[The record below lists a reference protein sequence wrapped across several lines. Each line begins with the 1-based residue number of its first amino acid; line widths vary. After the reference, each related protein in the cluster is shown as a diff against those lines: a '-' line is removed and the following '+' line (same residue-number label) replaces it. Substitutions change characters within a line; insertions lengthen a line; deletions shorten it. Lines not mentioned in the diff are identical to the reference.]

1 GRVEDPPYCTFPQ
14 FMAFDIAA
22 AHTFAKDVVVAFQNN
37 EAVNDVVTGIE
48 QRMHFLLETGLGYLT
63 LDRDYATLSGGEGQR
78 VRLATQL
85 GMGLIGVIYV
95 LDEPSIGLHP
105 HDNQKLLDTLV
116 ALRDR
121 GNTVLVVEHDE
132 DTMRLADEIIELGP
146 EAGTEGGQLLFQGTP
161 EECMKLSAKVSRTG
175 PYLARKLGVL
185 KDAATKSPDGAWL
198 TVREARE
205 HNLRGIDARFP
216 AGLLTCVTGVS
227 GSGKS
232 TLVNDILAAAAARKL
247 NGAKTIPGKHRH
259 IENLDFFERLV
270 RVDQEPIGRSPR
282 SNPATFTKLLDLL
295 RDLFAQVPLAK
306 VRGYKASRFSFNVR
320 GGRCER
326 CQGDGVITLDMQ
338 FMADAYAPCPSCG
351 GRRYN
356 RETLEILFH
365 GKSIADV
372 LDMTVRDAITLFR
385 NIPRVIDKLAT
396 LDAVGLGYLT
406 LGQSA
411 TTLSGGEAQRLKLS
425 LELSKRPQGATLYI
439 LDEPTTGLH
448 WVDIQKLMDLL
459 FKLRDQGHTV
469 IVIEHNLDV
478 IAIADWLID
487 LGPGGGREG
496 GELLYSGP
504 RIGVEAEPRSLT
516 GAALKRWAD
525 AVKK

>member
-1 GRVEDPPYCTFPQ
+1 
-14 FMAFDIAA
+14 
-22 AHTFAKDVVVAFQNN
+22 
-37 EAVNDVVTGIE
+37 
-48 QRMHFLLETGLGYLT
+48 
-63 LDRDYATLSGGEGQR
+63 
-78 VRLATQL
+78 
-85 GMGLIGVIYV
+85 MGLMGVIYV

-105 HDNQKLLDTLV
+105 HDNQKLLETLV

-146 EAGTEGGQLLFQGTP
+146 EAGVEGGELLFQGTP
-161 EECMKLSAKVSRTG
+161 AECMRLSAKVSRTG
-175 PYLARKLGVL
+175 PYLARKLGVV
-185 KDAATKSPDGAWL
+185 KDAKTKRPDDAWL
-198 TVREARE
+198 TVREARAN
-205 HNLRGIDARFP
+205 NLRGIDARFP
-216 AGLLTCVTGVS
+216 VGLLTCVTGVS

-232 TLVNDILAAAAARKL
+232 TLVNDILAAGAARKL

-259 IENLDFFERLV
+259 IENLDFFEKLV
-270 RVDQEPIGRSPR
+270 QVDQEPIGRSPR
-282 SNPATFTKLLDLL
+282 SNPATYVGLLDLL
-295 RDLFAQVPLAK
+295 RDLFAQLPLAK

-326 CQGDGVITLDMQ
+326 CQGDGVIKLDMQ
-338 FMADAYAPCPSCG
+338 FMPDAYAPCPSCG
-351 GRRYN
+351 GRRFN
-356 RETLEILFH
+356 RETLEVLFH

-372 LDMTVRDAITLFR
+372 LDLTVREAITLFR

-425 LELSKRPQGATLYI
+425 LELSKRQQGRTLYI

-459 FKLRDQGHTV
+459 FKLRDAGNTIV
-469 IVIEHNLDV
+469 VIEHNLDV
-478 IAIADWLID
+478 INLADWVID
-487 LGPGGGREG
+487 LGPGGGRDG
-496 GELLYSGP
+496 GELVFAGTLEELVTMRG
-504 RIGVEAEPRSLT
+504 SLT
-516 GAALKRWAD
+516 GEALARWRAAG
-525 AVKK
+525 AVKAG